1 MSYKDI
7 YKLRLNRYGNDYQSR
22 VQGEREKMFDL
33 YLYKSIYRV
42 EFKYDDE
49 WNVGSFEKYKQDET
63 ETLHYLLTKV
73 DLVMPQGT
81 ILILPDQHGNLRHWM
96 VYYLEKIKTSGYN
109 RYIMLRMT
117 HFLTWTAR
125 DGSTQTSWAYMY
137 GQENNML
144 KDELKSRSRMDAVY
158 DENLKS
164 SFYIMPVNP
173 KIRKDDYFIVGEK
186 PLQEYFRVT
195 GYDIQSTEGIE
206 YVTIDPVYEYDLSAP
221 PEQKQTDPDSDFFW
235 FNGGIKIEE
244 TTDDDTEDDNN
255 G

>member
-7 YKLRLNRYGNDYQSR
+7 YKLRLNRYGLDYQSR
-22 VQGEREKMFDL
+22 VQTEREKLFDL

-49 WNVGSFEKYKQDET
+49 WQVGSFERYKQDET
-63 ETLHYLLTKV
+63 ETLHYLLTRT
-73 DLVMPQGT
+73 DLIIPNGT
-81 ILILPDQHGNLRHWM
+81 ILRLPNQEGKLKHWM
-96 VYYLEKIKTSGYN
+96 VYYLEKIKTRGYN
-109 RYIMLRMT
+109 RYIMLQMT

-125 DGSTQTSWAYMY
+125 DGSTQHSWAYMY
-137 GQENNML
+137 GQQNNML
-144 KDELKSRSRMDAVY
+144 KDELKSRSRMDTVY

-164 SFYIMPVNP
+164 SFFVMPINP
-173 KIRKDDYFIVGEK
+173 FVRKDDYFIVGEK

-195 GYDIQSTEGIE
+195 GYDIQSSEGVE

-221 PEQKQTDPDSDFFW
+221 PEKTQADEDEDFFW
-235 FNGGIKIEE
+235 FKGGLDNG
-244 TTDDDTEDDNN
+244 N

>member
-7 YKLRLNRYGNDYQSR
+7 YKLRLNRYGLDYQSR
-22 VQGEREKMFDL
+22 VQTEREKLFDL

-49 WNVGSFEKYKQDET
+49 WWVGSFERYKQDET
-63 ETLHYLLTKV
+63 ETLHYLLTRT
-73 DLVMPQGT
+73 DLIIPNGT
-81 ILILPDQHGNLRHWM
+81 ILRLPDQEGKLRHWM
-96 VYYLEKIKTSGYN
+96 VYYLEKIKTRGYN
-109 RYIMLRMT
+109 RYIMLQMT

-125 DGSTQTSWAYMY
+125 DGSLQTSWAYMY
-137 GQENNML
+137 GQQNNML
-144 KDELKSRSRMDAVY
+144 KDELKSRSRMDTVY

-164 SFYIMPVNP
+164 SFFVMPVNP
-173 KIRKDDYFIVGEK
+173 YVRKDDYFIVGEK

-195 GYDIQSTEGIE
+195 GYDIQSSKGVE

-221 PEQKQTDPDSDFFW
+221 PDKETGDEDHDFFW
-235 FNGGIKIEE
+235 FNGGL
-244 TTDDDTEDDNN
+244 DNGN